1 VVVPV
6 VELVPVVE
14 FVPVVGHDVSAGPS
28 VVLEMP
34 PLRAYARG
42 SWMVKDA
49 PAITTI
55 APRKI
60 GRRLVL
66 MDCPQPTPYTL
77 TEKEFSQCQMCL
89 DVLSASPGSF
99 GAGATL
105 AQILGALLVF
115 FAVLV
120 YHGVADCD
128 PAIVTGAGAVLSPSD
143 EGNARCKL
151 RVHDATFR
159 DCDGQR
165 HAR

>member
-55 APRKI
+55 APV
-60 GRRLVL
+60 RR
-66 MDCPQPTPYTL
+66 PY
-77 TEKEFSQCQMCL
+77 
-89 DVLSASPGSF
+89 
-99 GAGATL
+99 
-105 AQILGALLVF
+105 
-115 FAVLV
+115 
-120 YHGVADCD
+120 
-128 PAIVTGAGAVLSPSD
+128 
-143 EGNARCKL
+143 AR
-151 RVHDATFR
+151 RDHDMSSR
-159 DCDGQR
+159 
-165 HAR
+165 